1 MPLHVLIITILWRAE
16 QNLVMRFIV
25 PALEKNVRG
34 GWFNR
39 DCAISLDIT
48 TVVCHGVALL
58 VNQLHLML
66 MLLLLLVHLEMAG
79 GGRLLVRERLGDMIF
94 NLIVTLRLD
103 ITFVLLKLSVVRLV
117 DRVRSLLGNRCRV
130 HLSNLLLAL
139 LPS

>member
-25 PALEKNVRG
+25 PALEKDVRG
-34 GWFNR
+34 GWFHR

-48 TVVCHGVALL
+48 AVVSHRIALL

-79 GGRLLVRERLGDMIF
+79 GGRLLV
-94 NLIVTLRLD
+94 
-103 ITFVLLKLSVVRLV
+103 
-117 DRVRSLLGNRCRV
+117 
-130 HLSNLLLAL
+130 
-139 LPS
+139 